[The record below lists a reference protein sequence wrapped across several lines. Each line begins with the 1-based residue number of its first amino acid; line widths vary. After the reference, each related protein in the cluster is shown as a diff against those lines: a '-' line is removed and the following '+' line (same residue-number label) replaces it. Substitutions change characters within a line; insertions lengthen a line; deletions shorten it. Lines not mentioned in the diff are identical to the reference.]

1 MTIISLFYNIIK
13 ADNLI
18 YNWLQTFNS
27 RIEVS
32 ITSIYFEML
41 VDRLYNSISS
51 NKSLYLKYNG
61 ILIPNDN
68 ICGS

>member
-32 ITSIYFEML
+32 ITINIL
-41 VDRLYNSISS
+41 RNAGISTR
-51 NKSLYLKYNG
+51 SLAINPLDTDPK
-61 ILIPNDN
+61 
-68 ICGS
+68 